1 MGFLT
6 SALGGSI
13 LGGLFAII
21 QRITD
26 VWAKKKEAEATIMQA
41 KALSELK
48 IKEAELD
55 AFKTSLASGT
65 AETDFDPDP
74 LPADA
79 PKWAVYLRAA
89 SETLRVLVDAF
100 RTFTR
105 PGLTWAMVLALV
117 LFITAGRI
125 GPVAVEAIIGD
136 FVFTTSTAVMW
147 WFGSR
152 PLSRTK

>member
-13 LGGLFAII
+13 LGGALSIV
-21 QRITD
+21 QRVVD
-26 VWAKKKEAEATIMQA
+26 VYAKKKEAEAEIMKA

-55 AFKTSLASGT
+55 AFKTSLST
-65 AETDFDPDP
+65 QDEDFDPDP
-74 LPADA
+74 IPANA
-79 PKWAVYLRAA
+79 PRWAIILRACA
-89 SETLRVLVDAF
+89 ETLRVVCDAF

-105 PGLTWAMVLALV
+105 PGLTWAMVIALV
-117 LFITAGRI
+117 VFVMAGKAGATDVIIADFMFTA
-125 GPVAVEAIIGD
+125 
-136 FVFTTSTAVMW
+136 STAVMW

-152 PLSRTK
+152 PLARTK

>member
-13 LGGLFAII
+13 LGGALSII
-21 QRITD
+21 QRIVD
-26 VWAKKKEAEATIMQA
+26 VHAKKKEAEVEILRA

-55 AFKTSLASGT
+55 AFKTSLAT
-65 AETDFDPDP
+65 EERDFDPDP
-74 LPADA
+74 MSPDS
-79 PKWAVYLRAA
+79 PRWAIILRAC

-105 PGLTWAMVLALV
+105 PGLTWAMVLALIA
-117 LFITAGRI
+117 FILAGKI
-125 GPVAVEAIIGD
+125 GPTAVEAIIAD
-136 FVFTTSTAVMW
+136 FVFTASTAVMW

-152 PLSRTK
+152 PLARTK

>member
-13 LGGLFAII
+13 LGGVLSIV
-21 QRITD
+21 QRVTD
-26 VWAKKKEAEATIMQA
+26 VWAKKKEAEAEIMRA

-55 AFKTSLASGT
+55 AFKTSLST
-65 AETDFDPDP
+65 QDEDFDPDP
-74 LPADA
+74 ISADA
-79 PKWAVYLRAA
+79 PKWAIILRASA
-89 SETLRVLVDAF
+89 ETLRVLCDAF
-100 RTFTR
+100 RAFTR

-117 LFITAGRI
+117 VFIMAGKV
-125 GPVAVEAIIGD
+125 GAVDVIIAD

-152 PLSRTK
+152 PLARTSGK

>member
-13 LGGLFAII
+13 LGGALSII
-21 QRITD
+21 QRVTD
-26 VWAKKKEAEATIMQA
+26 VWAKKKEAEAEIMKA

-55 AFKTSLASGT
+55 AFKTSLGT
-65 AETDFDPDP
+65 QDEDFDPDP

-79 PKWAVYLRAA
+79 PKWAILLRAC

-100 RTFTR
+100 RAGTR
-105 PGLTWAMVLALV
+105 PGLTWAMVLSLV
-117 LFITAGRI
+117 LFIFAGKI
-125 GPVAVEAIIGD
+125 GPEAVAAIISD

-152 PLSRTK
+152 PLARTK

>member
-13 LGGLFAII
+13 LGGVLSII
-21 QRITD
+21 TRVTD
-26 VWAKKKEAEATIMQA
+26 VWAKKKEAEAEIMRA

-55 AFKTSLASGT
+55 AFKTSLAST
-65 AETDFDPDP
+65 EEDFDPDP
-74 LPADA
+74 IPADA
-79 PKWAVYLRAA
+79 PKWAIVLRAA
-89 SETLRVLVDAF
+89 AETLRVLCDAF

-117 LFITAGRI
+117 IFIMAGKA
-125 GPVAVEAIIGD
+125 GVTEVIIAD
-136 FVFTTSTAVMW
+136 FTFTTATAVMW

-152 PLSRTK
+152 PLARTK

>member
-1 MGFLT
+1 MSFLT

-13 LGGLFAII
+13 LGGALSIV

-26 VWAKKKEAEATIMQA
+26 VWAKKKEAEAEIMRA

-55 AFKTSLASGT
+55 AFKTSLAQ
-65 AETDFDPDP
+65 EDKDFDPDP
-74 LPADA
+74 IDPSA
-79 PKWAVYLRAA
+79 PRWAMILRTLA
-89 SETLRVLVDAF
+89 ETLRVLCDAF
-100 RTFTR
+100 RAFTR

-117 LFITAGRI
+117 IFIMAGKV
-125 GPVAVEAIIGD
+125 GAVDVIIAD

-152 PLSRTK
+152 PLARTK

>member
-13 LGGLFAII
+13 LGGVLSII
-21 QRITD
+21 QRLVD
-26 VWAKKKEAEATIMQA
+26 VHAKKKEAEAEIMRA

-55 AFKTSLASGT
+55 AFKTSLAG
-65 AETDFDPDP
+65 EEEDFDPDP
-74 LPADA
+74 IPADA
-79 PKWAVYLRAA
+79 PKWAIILRTLAE
-89 SETLRVLVDAF
+89 SLRVLCDAF

-105 PGLTWAMVLALV
+105 PGLTWAMVIALV
-117 LFITAGRI
+117 IFIMAGKAGATDVIIADFMFTA
-125 GPVAVEAIIGD
+125 
-136 FVFTTSTAVMW
+136 STAIMW

-152 PLSRTK
+152 PLARTSGK